1 MDDIWD
7 GLQRCYRDLKAN
19 FKAKYGS
26 VIRRVGSIGISA
38 MMHGYL
44 VLDRKDDLLVPFRT
58 WRNNNAEEQ
67 ARKLSQ
73 IFNYPIPA
81 RWSIAH
87 LYYAIEKN
95 EPHIWD
101 IAFQTTLEGYVH
113 YMLTGEKVIGIG
125 EASGMFPI
133 DIENRCYDATCLE
146 KFNRIL
152 KENRLPYTLENIFPK
167 ILLAGEQ
174 AGVLSEKG
182 AKLLEPDGDLESGIP
197 FCPPEGDAGTGM
209 VATNAVR
216 KGTGNISAGTSIFSM
231 IVLDRTLSKVH
242 PEIDLVT
249 TPNGN
254 LVAMVHC
261 NNCTSDINAWMSLF
275 YEAINLFGNDIGK
288 NELYSKLF
296 LKTLEGEAD
305 CGGLLTYNY
314 VSGEHIT
321 DVPRGRPMFIRTA
334 ESGFSLAN
342 FMRANIYS
350 AFASLRLGMDILT
363 KEEQVKIDSVIAHG
377 GIFKTKGVAQRFLAA
392 ALKVPVSVNE
402 TSNEG
407 GPFGMAALAMYMLKG
422 KGMSLE
428 DYLDSEVFGGSK
440 LETIVPDDGDMQGFD
455 KFMNRFANCLD
466 VVRLAA
472 EKEE

>member
-1 MDDIWD
+1 MIKLEKTALGIELGSTRVKAVLIDD
-7 GLQRCYRDLKAN
+7 
-19 FKAKYGS
+19 S
-26 VIRRVGSIGISA
+26 HRV
-38 MMHGYL
+38 L
-44 VLDRKDDLLVPFRT
+44 
-58 WRNNNAEEQ
+58 
-67 ARKLSQ
+67 
-73 IFNYPIPA
+73 
-81 RWSIAH
+81 
-87 LYYAIEKN
+87 
-95 EPHIWD
+95 
-101 IAFQTTLEGYVH
+101 
-113 YMLTGEKVIGIG
+113 
-125 EASGMFPI
+125 ASGEHTW
-133 DIENRCYDATCLE
+133 ENR
-146 KFNRIL
+146 F
-152 KENRLPYTLENIFPK
+152 ENGF
-167 ILLAGEQ
+167 
-174 AGVLSEKG
+174 
-182 AKLLEPDGDLESGIP
+182 
-197 FCPPEGDAGTGM
+197 
-209 VATNAVR
+209 
-216 KGTGNISAGTSIFSM
+216 
-231 IVLDRTLSKVH
+231 
-242 PEIDLVT
+242 
-249 TPNGN
+249 
-254 LVAMVHC
+254 
-261 NNCTSDINAWMSLF
+261 W
-275 YEAINLFGNDIGK
+275 
-288 NELYSKLF
+288 
-296 LKTLEGEAD
+296 
-305 CGGLLTYNY
+305 TYNY